1 MAQELSPEEFH
12 KWTDKRTNRN
22 SLFWESERNE
32 THVSQFKSQN
42 PIRRND
48 KCFCFFLLS
57 DVRFVASSV
66 ASEHH
71 WNTTWPNTKPRP
83 TWSLSAWC
91 AASVSRRPT
100 TWTCTCPW
108 CTRWHRLR
116 LRGAAG
122 SSSRHTRT
130 YTPSRW
136 PGRWFSKSKTDD
148 RRKSWFKAD
157 TWTVAQDPE
166 TKQQC
171 STEFHFSISSW
182 VFIQCS
188 FTLTLMTFLRLFSR
202 FVDDTAEKTL
212 GKSSVSKQCFF
223 TLCN

>member
-148 RRKSWFKAD
+148 RRKSWFKAEILELWHR
-157 TWTVAQDPE
+157 TQKQNSNVAQ
-166 TKQQC
+166 
-171 STEFHFSISSW
+171 SFILASAVEFS
-182 VFIQCS
+182 
-188 FTLTLMTFLRLFSR
+188 
-202 FVDDTAEKTL
+202 
-212 GKSSVSKQCFF
+212 SSVPSHWRSWPS
-223 TLCN
+223 